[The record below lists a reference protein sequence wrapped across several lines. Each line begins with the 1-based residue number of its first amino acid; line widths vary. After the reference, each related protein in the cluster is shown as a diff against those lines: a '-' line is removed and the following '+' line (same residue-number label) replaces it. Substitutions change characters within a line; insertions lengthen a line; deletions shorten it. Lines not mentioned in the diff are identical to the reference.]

1 MIAAK
6 PIITG
11 VTTMQ
16 FIRPYSSALIV
27 ACKSDSA
34 AGPPM
39 VEPSAVDGRGVGS
52 SKSFAGIS
60 GSFRL
65 TRSRSAGEAEPKASR
80 VGSFSEL
87 ARFEKTLSHSAAFC
101 GESCGDT
108 RPDGDARPRCV
119 GFGGVGI
126 GCRLSRRPTFYFATM
141 AFYPFGGF
149 CLKTSHAVLSTG

>member
-34 AGPPM
+34 PPM

-119 GFGGVGI
+119 GFGGVGMAV
-126 GCRLSRRPTFYFATM
+126 GCRASADVLLRATM
-141 AFYPFGGF
+141 AFYSKF
-149 CLKTSHAVLSTG
+149 